1 MTDETYNELGKKDKL
16 YEATKKEVM
25 TEEEE
30 YRNADVPMPKKQ
42 ELDKDF
48 IEHLEKFFKGKKII
62 DRDRGTNSAT
72 GDSLNLSDDGQP
84 SDDSRRSSGE
94 STRRSVSQNENE
106 VSRTFKKIF

>member
-1 MTDETYNELGKKDKL
+1 MTDEL
-16 YEATKKEVM
+16 YEATKREVM

-62 DRDRGTNSAT
+62 DRDRGTNLAT
-72 GDSLNLSDDGQP
+72 GISLDLSDDGAKP
-84 SDDSRRSSGE
+84 SDDSRRHGRECQTCVSSD
-94 STRRSVSQNENE
+94 ENE

>member
-1 MTDETYNELGKKDKL
+1 MTDEL
-16 YEATKKEVM
+16 YEATKREVM

>member
-1 MTDETYNELGKKDKL
+1 MTDEL
-16 YEATKKEVM
+16 YEATKREVM

-62 DRDRGTNSAT
+62 DRDRGTNPAT
-72 GDSLNLSDDGQP
+72 GVSLDPSDDGQP

>member
-1 MTDETYNELGKKDKL
+1 MTDEL

-72 GDSLNLSDDGQP
+72 GDSLDLSDEGISKPEQRLSA
-84 SDDSRRSSGE
+84 SDGE
-94 STRRSVSQNENE
+94 SARRGVPADDM
-106 VSRTFKKIF
+106 KKI